1 MILFSGLAK
10 RWLTRKP
17 QVLRLVERPV
27 IFRDPVKEILIDKK
41 DVFYTSQRVIACRVK
56 HRRCVVFGAES
67 REAARRVAA
76 QALRKGRPRIW
87 QVDVEDHVGGNMV
100 RPNDLVEYRITEA

>member
-17 QVLRLVERPV
+17 QLLRLIERPV
-27 IFRDPVKEILIDKK
+27 IFRDPVKEITINKK
-41 DVFYTSQRVIACRVK
+41 ETFYTSQRIIACKVN
-56 HRRCVVFGAES
+56 HRRCLVLGAED
-67 REAARRVAA
+67 RDAAKRVAA
-76 QALRKGRPRIW
+76 QALRRGRPRIW
-87 QVDVEDHVGGNMV
+87 QVDMEDHVGGNMV